1 MESWVLKIYREDKP
15 GESSFFMCMSHGL
28 MIRTDYVKSAKK
40 YKTLKGAIAA
50 KSFIKRMGHLDIILI
65 EQYDN
70 EIEQEILKIKKEL
83 LSIST
88 SINKLEKTLIKK

>member
-1 MESWVLKIYREDKP
+1 MKNWILRIYREDNPSGK
-15 GESSFFMCMSHGL
+15 SFFMCMSNGL
-28 MIRTDYVKSAKK
+28 MLRTDCIKSAKM

-70 EIEQEILKIKKEL
+70 ESEQELVKIKKEL

-88 SINKLEKTLIKK
+88 SINKLEKL